1 MTNDVLKNV
10 ALTVREEVLDKG
22 NTKSPLIKSIPSRV
36 LLGQLH
42 CKGYRINHMESLFWV
57 GGFIYNNKTRRKF
70 LSKIFKFLHRLISL
84 IMFGMSLC

>member
-36 LLGQLH
+36 LWGQLH
-42 CKGYRINHMESLFWV
+42 CKSYGKPFLGR
-57 GGFIYNNKTRRKF
+57 GFH
-70 LSKIFKFLHRLISL
+70 LQ
-84 IMFGMSLC
+84 